1 MGQLTRTP
9 GEKPPLFIVTGPR
22 EVGKTSFIK
31 YLLNLAKTNAIDTAG
46 VLSPAVFVEDQKT
59 GIDLQDPRSGVCQR
73 LANLRHSENEG
84 IFTERWMFSKEVMDW
99 GNELL
104 ARATPCDLLIV
115 DELGPIE
122 LERGEGWQN
131 GIAALNSGDYQAEV
145 VVIRP
150 ELLDAASQLWP
161 NASII
166 SIQNNQDPQNSLF
179 AGQILKMIK

>member
-1 MGQLTRTP
+1 MGQLTGTP

-31 YLLNLAKTNAIDTAG
+31 YLLNLAKANGVDAAG
-46 VLSPAVFVEDQKT
+46 VLSPAVFVEEKKT
-59 GIDLQDPRSGVCQR
+59 GINLQDPRTGVSQR
-73 LANLRHSENEG
+73 LAILRHSENEG
-84 IFTERWMFSKEVMDW
+84 VFTERWLFSKEVMDW

-104 ARATPCDLLIV
+104 ASAIPCDLLIV

-131 GIAALNSGDYQAEV
+131 GITALSSGEYQAAV

-150 ELLDAASQLWP
+150 ELLDTASQLWP
-161 NASII
+161 NANII
-166 SIQNNQDPQNSLF
+166 TIQSNQDSQNNLF
-179 AGQILKMIK
+179 AAQILKMIN